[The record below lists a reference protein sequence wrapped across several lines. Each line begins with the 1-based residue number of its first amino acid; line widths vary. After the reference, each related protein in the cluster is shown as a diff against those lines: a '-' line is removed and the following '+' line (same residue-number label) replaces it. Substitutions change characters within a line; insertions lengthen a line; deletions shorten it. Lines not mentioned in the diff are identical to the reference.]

1 MTITEPAT
9 LITDYLL
16 AAFTAALAWRLLKQ
30 FRTTGVRSKYWWA
43 AAFAA
48 SAVASFTGGTV
59 HGFSAVLSRSITDAL
74 WIVAMESL
82 VVAAYCVIRAA
93 LPAMGT
99 AVSLTIA
106 AGYGAYGVWLA
117 CVWLASNPPFV
128 FAIAAYACALAILAV
143 VSLQTWTSNAPA
155 SRLFAGGI
163 AISVVAAAIQQG
175 RVSPHEYFNHNDLY
189 HVVQAAGLWVLYLGA
204 LGSRR

>member
-48 SAVASFTGGTV
+48 SALASFTGGTV

-117 CVWLASNPPFV
+117 SNPPFV

-143 VSLQTWTSNAPA
+143 VSLQTWTATRPHRGSSRAA
-155 SRLFAGGI
+155 SR
-163 AISVVAAAIQQG
+163 SQWWRRRSSRAASHLTSTSTTTICTTSFK
-175 RVSPHEYFNHNDLY
+175 RPVS
-189 HVVQAAGLWVLYLGA
+189 GCCIWV
-204 LGSRR
+204 R

>member
-48 SAVASFTGGTV
+48 SALASFTGGTV
-59 HGFSAVLSRSITDAL
+59 HGFSAVLSRSITLAL

-117 CVWLASNPPFV
+117 SNPRFV

-189 HVVQAAGLWVLYLGA
+189 HVVQAAGLWVLCLGG

>member
-1 MTITEPAT
+1 MTITQPAT

-30 FRTTGVRSKYWWA
+30 FRTTGVRSQYWWA

-48 SAVASFTGGTV
+48 SAVASFTGGTF
-59 HGFSAVLSRSITDAL
+59 HGFSAVLSQSITHAL
-74 WIVAMESL
+74 WIVALESL

-93 LPAMGT
+93 LPAMRT

-117 CVWLASNPPFV
+117 LNPQFM

-163 AISVVAAAIQQG
+163 AISLVAAAIQQG
-175 RVSPHEYFNHNDLY
+175 HLSPHEYFNHNDLY
-189 HVVQAAGLWVLYLGA
+189 HVVQAAGLWVLYLGGR
-204 LGSRR
+204 GSRR